1 MNLLKLPVGEK
12 WYTSEL
18 KAHRLVLHRTT
29 LGVDTVM
36 VWPEYV
42 AGKGFNETASAL
54 IGELYRFST
63 GAGHLFIHTD
73 GCCSEFLNWGIVNLF
88 DKLVRWRWFHRISWC
103 VFIKGHSYNLC
114 DAAARAMDHALQNVD
129 YYYGLTDM
137 SSLTIQH
144 VVRNKQRFVRK
155 LRILKRTDFWN
166 VYKWLAGAY
175 RSSGSHTDH
184 QQKPVLIR
192 DEKVKWLDFGSTS
205 DPVHLQPHPG
215 YVWLKSGY
223 SEAIPWRKVGLIKQR
238 NVDLTTD
245 GLWAMPLNEGWVAVK
260 ARRLQDWQ
268 KLKKYVPVHKQGDVC
283 PNGVPALPEKRNADN
298 DSDSE

>member
-1 MNLLKLPVGEK
+1 MKKKFGAFGAKQFSLETLVGG
-12 WYTSEL
+12 
-18 KAHRLVLHRTT
+18 RPGTT
-29 LGVDTVM
+29 IFQNPGGGGGGRIQGLG
-36 VWPEYV
+36 P
-42 AGKGFNETASAL
+42 AAPP
-54 IGELYRFST
+54 

-73 GCCSEFLNWGIVNLF
+73 GCCSEFLNWGFVNLF
-88 DKLVRWRWFHRISWC
+88 DNLVQWRWFHCISWC

-114 DAAARAMDHALQNVD
+114 DAAARAMDRALQNVD

-144 VVRNKQRFVRK
+144 VVRNKQHFVRK

-192 DEKVKWLDFGSTS
+192 DEKVKWLDFGSTP

-215 YVWLKSGY
+215 YVWLK
-223 SEAIPWRKVGLIKQR
+223 
-238 NVDLTTD
+238 
-245 GLWAMPLNEGWVAVK
+245 
-260 ARRLQDWQ
+260 
-268 KLKKYVPVHKQGDVC
+268 
-283 PNGVPALPEKRNADN
+283 
-298 DSDSE
+298 